1 MDVLEFYE
9 DKAVL
14 IKDISIKEW
23 LCEWIQ
29 STSPWILRGQ
39 WTLFGSRWCPELS
52 QYSNHAY
59 ITPQY
64 IFLVVR

>member
-39 WTLFGSRWCPELS
+39 WTLFGSR
-52 QYSNHAY
+52 
-59 ITPQY
+59 
-64 IFLVVR
+64 